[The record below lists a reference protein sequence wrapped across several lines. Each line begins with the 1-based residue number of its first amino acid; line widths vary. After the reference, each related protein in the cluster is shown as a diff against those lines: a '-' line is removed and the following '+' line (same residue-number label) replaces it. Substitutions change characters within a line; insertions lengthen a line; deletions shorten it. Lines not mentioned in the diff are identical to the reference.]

1 MHIKFVGTCLLLLLS
16 SVSSSD
22 SKLVHN
28 SDCGEHGDCISSPDE
43 CNKKCGCDIYSAVLY
58 YNETTKECDINV
70 KLLLETLTE
79 KYNTQESVISEA
91 NRVFNHVILSV
102 IIFAACAGIC
112 VCSACFY
119 CCHINYMDNRL
130 KKDVDALAA
139 KLKRENRYKK
149 LPRKSPPQSGESC
162 NIIVD
167 NAGVYCV

>member
-1 MHIKFVGTCLLLLLS
+1 MHIKVVWTCLLLFLS
-16 SVSSSD
+16 SVSSNPVSG
-22 SKLVHN
+22 HI

-43 CNKKCGCDIYSAVLY
+43 CNKKCGCDVYSAVLY

-91 NRVFNHVILSV
+91 NRVFNHIILSV

-149 LPRKSPPQSGESC
+149 MPHRPAPPQSGESC